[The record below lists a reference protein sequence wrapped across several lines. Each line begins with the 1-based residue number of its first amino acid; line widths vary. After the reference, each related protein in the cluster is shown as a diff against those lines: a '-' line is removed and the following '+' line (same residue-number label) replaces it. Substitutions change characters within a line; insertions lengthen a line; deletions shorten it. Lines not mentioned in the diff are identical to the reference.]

1 MMLRWPRKCCS
12 ARVSTPSF
20 ANLNPQAWRSPADH
34 FEEPGPCYRPT
45 AFRIEY
51 EATLQVLP
59 PQLAQCPDF
68 LAGERVRAIDTILG
82 PPHMDVAAIQLESF
96 PKFFLERLRVRD
108 PYVECAYSCRLG
120 LLRRER
126 PRRRRAAEQRD
137 ERAPFHWPMSPVP
150 PSERIAHLGTVDCWI
165 YPPGRYETI

>member
-1 MMLRWPRKCCS
+1 MNREGQFGQLS
-12 ARVSTPSF
+12 
-20 ANLNPQAWRSPADH
+20 SPADH

-82 PPHMDVAAIQLESF
+82 PPHMDAAAIQLESF

-108 PYVECAYSCRLG
+108 PYVRVRLFVPSWVVA
-120 LLRRER
+120 
-126 PRRRRAAEQRD
+126 PRAATPPPRRRAA
-137 ERAPFHWPMSPVP
+137 
-150 PSERIAHLGTVDCWI
+150 
-165 YPPGRYETI
+165 